1 MKKCCCYDCGLDYGD
16 PGWVEAVI
24 PDKVW
29 NEISPT
35 GNQGGILCITC
46 ISRRLVKKGFKNVP
60 VWICG
65 TEPLRPILCGDR
77 EDEVQTFLI
86 RNWEPNL
93 NKVKKGKNETYL
105 YR

>member
-16 PGWVEAVI
+16 LGWVEAVI

-86 RNWEPNL
+86 RNWEP
-93 NKVKKGKNETYL
+93 GTES
-105 YR
+105 